1 MATPS
6 DRRPVR
12 LYLLLVVAVV
22 SAIAVHVLLIPR
34 NFPDNF
40 TLALPAIVLGWGS
53 FTLIFYAAGRLFVPK
68 RDLPN
73 MRGADLGIG
82 LFVFS
87 LLISGMLDSMGVT
100 VDAVFEAHVL
110 PAVGMYVGLALIG
123 WALGQRT
130 ETINR
135 IARRE

>member
-1 MATPS
+1 MANPP
-6 DRRPVR
+6 DRRPVA
-12 LYLLLVVAVV
+12 LYLLLAVAVV
-22 SAIAVHVLLIPR
+22 SAIGVHALLIPR

-53 FTLIFYAAGRLFVPK
+53 FTLIFYAAGRLFSPK
-68 RDLPN
+68 RDIPN
-73 MRGADLGIG
+73 MRGTDIGIG

-87 LLISGMLDSMGVT
+87 LLISGILDSMGIT
-100 VDAVFEAHVL
+100 VDAVFEAHIL
-110 PAVGMYVGLALIG
+110 PAVGMYAGLALIG

-135 IARRE
+135 IARPE